1 MIITDPQKLA
11 DLAKEGGISVPAD
24 INDFFLG
31 DHIHFVVFM
40 TTHRGEEMPY
50 PTAPVENAKLIASL
64 TDEQVKSITIEDLI
78 DLGFKFG
85 APTIALA

>member
-1 MIITDPQKLA
+1 MIITDPQQLA
-11 DLAKEGGISVPAD
+11 GIAKEAGIAVPED
-24 INDFFLG
+24 INDFELT

-40 TTHRGEEMPY
+40 TTQRGEEMPY
-50 PTAPVENAKLIASL
+50 PTAALENAKLIGSL
-64 TDEQVKSITIEDLI
+64 TDEEVKTITIEDLI